1 MSTQTVA
8 AALRQATSV
17 LTGAG
22 VASPRLDAEVLL
34 AHVLEIERDRLF
46 FQTADILAPGAAARF
61 ASILARRA
69 RHEPVAYIT
78 GVREF
83 WSLPF
88 RVTPATL
95 IPRPDSETLIE
106 AARALFASNP
116 PATVL
121 DLGTGSG
128 CLLLAALSEFPDATG
143 LGVDRSAEALAVA
156 RDNARD
162 LGLAGRAR
170 FVAGDWNA
178 MSVPE
183 RFDLI
188 LCNPPYISATDMAQ
202 LAPDVRDHEPH
213 DALSDYADGLGAYRL
228 LLPRLGHWLAADGV
242 ALIELGT
249 GQAAAVGALA
259 QAAGFSAGIREDLA
273 NIERCMIL
281 RQEPD
286 RF

>member
-8 AALRQATSV
+8 AALRQATSM

-34 AHVLEIERDRLF
+34 AHVLDVKRDRLF
-46 FQTADILAPGAAARF
+46 FQAADILATGAATRF
-61 ASILARRA
+61 ASALARRA
-69 RHEPVAYIT
+69 RHEPIAYIT

-106 AARALFASNP
+106 AARALLALNP

-128 CLLLAALSEFPDATG
+128 CLLLAALSEFPGATG
-143 LGVDRSAEALAVA
+143 LGVDRSAEALVVA
-156 RDNARD
+156 RDNARH
-162 LGLAGRAR
+162 LGLDSRAR

-178 MSVPE
+178 IVVPA
-183 RFDLI
+183 RYDLI
-188 LCNPPYISATDMAQ
+188 LCNPPYISATDLTH

-213 DALSDYADGLGAYRL
+213 DALSDHADGLGAYRL
-228 LLPRLGHWLAADGV
+228 LLPRLGQWLAPDGV
-242 ALIELGT
+242 ALFELGA
-249 GQAAAVGALA
+249 GQAPVVGALA
-259 QAAGFSAGIREDLA
+259 QAAGFRTSTREDLA

-281 RQEPD
+281 RQV
-286 RF
+286 